1 MKVKFGITTA
11 LVFLANVSVAKAQD
25 APSKASL
32 SPGATQVSHWAA
44 STSPQHQRSQQHFV
58 CSTDYAVESCYKDV
72 SVLRKTLSKYFRAEI
87 GEWTWILVRSK
98 DWKAIVKPRGLNP
111 DSPAFT
117 YSAKRQTFIEEALVA
132 DVAGRN
138 EELNARWHLQG
149 AEFREFVVAHELGHA
164 FCSDRSEA
172 VASQQAERLREGK
185 APSCTRNFNEDLLRA
200 KREVLDKQP

>member
-1 MKVKFGITTA
+1 LKARLGIATA
-11 LVFLANVSVAKAQD
+11 LVFLANVSLTKAQD
-25 APSKASL
+25 APSKAS
-32 SPGATQVSHWAA
+32 SGPGAIQVSHSA
-44 STSPQHQRSQQHFV
+44 STPLQHERWPQHFV

-72 SVLRKTLSKYFRAEI
+72 AVLRKTLSKYLKAEI

-149 AEFREFVVAHELGHA
+149 DEFREFVVAHELGHA

-185 APSCTRNFNEDLLRA
+185 APSCTRNFNLRSFA
-200 KREVLDKQP
+200 GEAGRTQ